1 MPCQYYTPEE
11 ERRMA
16 AAAYRKEL
24 DRLTHENDM
33 LREAL
38 MVAVNGGEV
47 DADFLKTVYKNQVK
61 HRKEDL
67 NRLEKTF
74 RAIIA
79 KGEDIDQ
86 AYPFNVY
93 EALGRTLV
101 ADPTKPLS
109 EQLDFDPDEF

>member
-1 MPCQYYTPEE
+1 MPCTYYTPAE
-11 ERRMA
+11 EREMA
-16 AAAYRKEL
+16 AVRYRKEL

-67 NRLEKTF
+67 KRLEKTF

-79 KGEDIDQ
+79 KNEDVDP
-86 AYPFNVY
+86 AYSFNVY
-93 EALGRTLV
+93 EALGRTLA
-101 ADPTKPLS
+101 ADPTKPLTP
-109 EQLDFDPDEF
+109 QLGFDPDEF

>member
-16 AAAYRKEL
+16 AEAYRKEL
-24 DRLTHENDM
+24 NRLTHENDM

-38 MVAVNGGEV
+38 MVTVNGGEV

-67 NRLEKTF
+67 KRLEETF
-74 RAIIA
+74 RTLIA
-79 KGEDIDQ
+79 NGGD
-86 AYPFNVY
+86 
-93 EALGRTLV
+93 L
-101 ADPTKPLS
+101 
-109 EQLDFDPDEF
+109 DPDLER